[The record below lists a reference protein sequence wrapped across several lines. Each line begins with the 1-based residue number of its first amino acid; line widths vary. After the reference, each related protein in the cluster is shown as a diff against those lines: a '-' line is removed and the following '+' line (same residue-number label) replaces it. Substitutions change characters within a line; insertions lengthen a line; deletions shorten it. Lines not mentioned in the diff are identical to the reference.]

1 MKKKLKEERGI
12 TVKKK
17 LRGKHV
23 VKMIT
28 KLSRTT
34 GVKNKKNGV
43 NQLLIKKNFFFR
55 CHFLTS
61 YRYDL
66 TIIFSESSFWTT

>member
-12 TVKKK
+12 TLKKK

-28 KLSRTT
+28 KLYRTT
-34 GVKNKKNGV
+34 GVKNRKM
-43 NQLLIKKNFFFR
+43 
-55 CHFLTS
+55 
-61 YRYDL
+61 
-66 TIIFSESSFWTT
+66 E